1 MGIEIKQH
9 ASEIT
14 VVNYYDM
21 DKQLLRVNCET
32 HCRHYSECDK
42 NVLDNAS
49 MLQEMASHQFKDLC
63 MSEFSV
69 NNGFFFLLL

>member
-1 MGIEIKQH
+1 MGFEIKQFRNN
-9 ASEIT
+9 

-42 NVLDNAS
+42 NVLANAS
-49 MLQEMASHQFKDLC
+49 ML
-63 MSEFSV
+63 
-69 NNGFFFLLL
+69 